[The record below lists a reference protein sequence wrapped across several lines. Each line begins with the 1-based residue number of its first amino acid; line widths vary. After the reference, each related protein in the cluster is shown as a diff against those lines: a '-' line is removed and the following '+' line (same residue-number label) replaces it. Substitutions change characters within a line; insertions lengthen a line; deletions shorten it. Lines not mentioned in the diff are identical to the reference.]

1 MWKYSQ
7 EKSNPNLVY
16 SAFLVITN
24 HIKKTG
30 EEPSGLYFNKVMSLL
45 HFKSKQKGTDIQ
57 LPHCWY
63 RYGDEVVRYLM
74 PTSIGWN
81 HEEPPT
87 TKVHWKGD
95 VPYFNLEDGE
105 YLKSEVEL
113 LTDQYVGK
121 EGIKKAVDEVYAH
134 APFQF
139 QRDFK
144 DCRDEFFSIN
154 HRQIDIEYYG
164 ETVLL
169 PLIERACA
177 SFPTEE
183 FPEVTPHILAFKEA
197 MKYVLSSS
205 RPNYQ
210 MGHKFCIEFWE
221 WFCYYLRLHDSAHEN
236 VSRETLLVWAE
247 KIEPETTR
255 YMRIFGD
262 RLVNFSNMDDSIK
275 SIPHLGSVI
284 KERKQRIE
292 EELKILASF
301 DDDFNDLEKFLEHV
315 RYRSQGG

>member
-1 MWKYSQ
+1 
-7 EKSNPNLVY
+7 
-16 SAFLVITN
+16 
-24 HIKKTG
+24 
-30 EEPSGLYFNKVMSLL
+30 
-45 HFKSKQKGTDIQ
+45 
-57 LPHCWY
+57 
-63 RYGDEVVRYLM
+63 
-74 PTSIGWN
+74 
-81 HEEPPT
+81 
-87 TKVHWKGD
+87 
-95 VPYFNLEDGE
+95 
-105 YLKSEVEL
+105 
-113 LTDQYVGK
+113 
-121 EGIKKAVDEVYAH
+121 
-134 APFQF
+134 
-139 QRDFK
+139 
-144 DCRDEFFSIN
+144 
-154 HRQIDIEYYG
+154 
-164 ETVLL
+164 
-169 PLIERACA
+169 
-177 SFPTEE
+177 
-183 FPEVTPHILAFKEA
+183 
-197 MKYVLSSS
+197 
-205 RPNYQ
+205 